1 MRYSVTD
8 PKRQVARRQ
17 GIGMTS
23 QRTRERLVDQL
34 KELGVSDPRVLE
46 VMRTTSRHLFV
57 DEALAHRAYEDKSLP
72 IGHNQTLSR
81 PYTVAR
87 MSELLLASC
96 SAKKVLE
103 VGTGSGYQ
111 TCVLAQLVPRL
122 FTMERIEP
130 LLARAKERLQ
140 EMEIHNVVYRH
151 GDGYQGWPAREPFDG
166 ILVTAAPAEVPKELQ
181 WQLAEGGCMIIPVGG
196 DEQHLIKITRS
207 GNHFSQQKVEAANFV
222 PLVEGLIGDRMNGF
236 A

>member
-8 PKRQVARRQ
+8 PKRTVANRQ

-23 QRTRERLVDQL
+23 QRTRERLVEVL
-34 KELGVSDPRVLE
+34 RGLGVQDVRVLE
-46 VMRTTSRHLFV
+46 VMRSTPRHLFL

-96 SAKKVLE
+96 PAKKVLE
-103 VGTGSGYQ
+103 IGTGSGYQ
-111 TCVLAQLVPRL
+111 TCILAQLVPKVL
-122 FTMERIEP
+122 TMERIEP
-130 LLARAKERLQ
+130 LLNRARHRLQ
-140 EMEIHNVVYRH
+140 AMDIDNVVYKY

-166 ILVTAAPAEVPKELQ
+166 IIVTAAPSTVPQALQ
-181 WQLAEGGCMIIPVGG
+181 WQLAEGGCMIIPVG
-196 DEQHLIKITRS
+196 DDDQCLLKITRS
-207 GNHFSQQKVEAANFV
+207 GNHFSKQKIEAANFV
-222 PLVEGLIGDRMNGF
+222 PLVNGLI
-236 A
+236 

>member
-1 MRYSVTD
+1 MRYSLTD
-8 PKRQVARRQ
+8 PKRNRVQRE

-23 QRTRERLVDQL
+23 MRTRHRLVETL
-34 KELGVSDPRVLE
+34 KSLGVEDPVVLE
-46 VMRTTSRHLFV
+46 VMLKTPRHLFL

-96 SAKKVLE
+96 KAQKVLE

-111 TCVLAQLVPRL
+111 TAVLAQLVPKL

-130 LLARAKERLQ
+130 LLNRAKQRLAQ
-140 EMEIHNVVYRH
+140 MEIKNVVFQH
-151 GDGYQGWPAREPFDG
+151 GDGYEGWPTREPFDG
-166 ILVTAAPAEVPKELQ
+166 ILVTAAPSVVPKALQ
-181 WQLAEGGCMIIPVGG
+181 WQLCEGGCMIIPVG
-196 DEQHLIKITRS
+196 DDDQFLLKITRT
-207 GNHFSQQKVEAANFV
+207 GNYFTQQKVEAANFV
-222 PLVEGLIGDRMNGF
+222 PLVNGLM
-236 A
+236 

>member
-8 PKRQVARRQ
+8 PKRATVARQ

-23 QRTRERLVDQL
+23 QRTRERLVDVL
-34 KELGVSDPRVLE
+34 VGLGVSDARVLE
-46 VMRTTSRHLFV
+46 VMRTTPRHLFL

-96 SAKKVLE
+96 SAQKVLE

-111 TCVLAQLVPRL
+111 TCILAQLVPRL

-130 LLARAKERLQ
+130 LLERAKQRLYK
-140 EMEIHNVVYRH
+140 MDLHNVVYRH
-151 GDGYQGWPAREPFDG
+151 GDGYEGWPAREPFDG
-166 ILVTAAPAEVPKELQ
+166 IMVTAAPSTVPQALK
-181 WQLAEGGCMIIPVGG
+181 WQLAEGGCMIIPVGE
-196 DEQHLIKITRS
+196 DEQCLLKITRS
-207 GNHFSQQKVEAANFV
+207 GNHFSQVKVEAANFV
-222 PLVEGLIGDRMNGF
+222 PLVNGLM
-236 A
+236 

>member
-8 PKRQVARRQ
+8 PKRTVANRQ

-23 QRTRERLVDQL
+23 QRTRERLVEVL
-34 KELGVSDPRVLE
+34 RGLGVTDVKVLE
-46 VMRTTSRHLFV
+46 AMRSTPRHLFL

-103 VGTGSGYQ
+103 IGTGSGYQ
-111 TCVLAQLVPRL
+111 TCILAQLVPRVL
-122 FTMERIEP
+122 TMERIEP
-130 LLARAKERLQ
+130 LLNRAKHRLQ
-140 EMEIHNVVYRH
+140 QMDIHNVVYKH
-151 GDGYQGWPAREPFDG
+151 GDGYEGWPAREPFDG
-166 ILVTAAPAEVPKELQ
+166 IIVTAAPSQVPKALQ
-181 WQLAEGGCMIIPVGG
+181 WQLAEGGCMIIPVG
-196 DEQHLIKITRS
+196 DDDQCLLKITRS
-207 GNHFSQQKVEAANFV
+207 GNHFSKKKVEAANFV
-222 PLVEGLIGDRMNGF
+222 PLVNGLI
-236 A
+236 

>member
-1 MRYSVTD
+1 MTSD
-8 PKRQVARRQ
+8 LDLK

-23 QRTRERLVDQL
+23 QRTRSRLVERLREQGIHNEHILDVIS
-34 KELGVSDPRVLE
+34 ETPR
-46 VMRTTSRHLFV
+46 HAFV

-130 LLARAKERLQ
+130 LLNRAKLRL
-140 EMEIHNVVYRH
+140 EAMAIHNVIYRH
-151 GDGYQGWPAREPFDG
+151 GDGYEGWPDREPFDG
-166 ILVTAAPAEVPKELQ
+166 IMVTAAPSQVPKALQ
-181 WQLAEGGCMIIPVGG
+181 WQLAEGGCMIIPVG
-196 DEQHLIKITRS
+196 DNEQHLVKITRS
-207 GNHFSQQKVEAANFV
+207 GNHFSKQKVEAANFV
-222 PLVEGLIGDRMNGF
+222 PLVTGTIG
-236 A
+236 